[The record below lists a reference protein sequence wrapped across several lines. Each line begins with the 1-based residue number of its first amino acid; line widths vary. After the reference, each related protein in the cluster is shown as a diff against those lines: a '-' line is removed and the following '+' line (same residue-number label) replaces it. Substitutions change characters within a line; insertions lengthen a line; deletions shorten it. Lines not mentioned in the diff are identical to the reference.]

1 MKYFIDQLK
10 FIQIALLIMAL
21 LLVFVAYKVDLNL
34 KEFTSLLKKQIDSTV
49 VTMLI
54 VFAVWNVVF
63 GYHTYWHVHFTFGL
77 IQYPIYLIIL
87 NLVYYV
93 QNFKNY
99 SNSGNHKSHDVKDDR
114 SVSDV
119 GLEV

>member
-1 MKYFIDQLK
+1 MEYFIDQLK
-10 FIQIALLIMAL
+10 FVQIALLVMAL
-21 LLVFVAYKVDLNL
+21 LLVFVAYKVGLNI
-34 KEFTSLLKKQIDSTV
+34 KEFIAVLKGQAGSTV

-77 IQYPIYLIIL
+77 IQYPVYLIIL

-99 SNSGNHKSHDVKDDR
+99 SNSDDYKSEDVKNNRGVR
-114 SVSDV
+114 SVES
-119 GLEV
+119 EV